1 MAWVFMDLEMKPVDK
16 QFRRERDICRQE
28 VIEFGAVKL
37 GEDMTETDSFRA
49 LVKPALGEI
58 PPRYAQLTGITND
71 MVAEAP
77 NFETVLG
84 RFAAWCEDAET
95 VYAWSGSDLDQLR
108 GEVKMKGIDF
118 PLEALAGKWAD
129 FQKIFTRAV
138 GLKRELSLEQAV
150 NIANIN
156 FEGHQHD
163 ALWDARNTAELFRI
177 YRDEGRFNA
186 VIGPLREAV
195 NPKKQTSFTLADALG
210 DALKGLDLPEA

>member
-16 QFRRERDICRQE
+16 QFRRQWDLCRQE

-37 GEDMTETDSFRA
+37 GEDLREVDSFRV
-49 LVKPALGEI
+49 LVKPAYGEI
-58 PPRYAQLTGITND
+58 PPRYARLTGITND
-71 MVAEAP
+71 MVADAAG
-77 NFETVLG
+77 FETVLKD
-84 RFAAWCEDAET
+84 FAAWCEDAET

-108 GEVKMKGIDF
+108 GEARMKELDF
-118 PLEALAGKWAD
+118 PLDRLADKWAD

-150 NIANIN
+150 NIADIS

-163 ALWDARNTAELFRI
+163 ALWDARNTAELYRI
-177 YRDEGRFNA
+177 YRDEGRFNT

-210 DALKGLDLPEA
+210 DALKGLNLPEA

>member
-84 RFAAWCEDAET
+84 QFAAWCEDAET

>member
-49 LVKPALGEI
+49 LVKPAFGEI

-77 NFETVLG
+77 DFETVLG
-84 RFAAWCEDAET
+84 QFAAWCEDAET

-186 VIGPLREAV
+186 IIGPLREAV

-210 DALKGLDLPEA
+210 DALKGLDLPEE

>member
-77 NFETVLG
+77 DFETVLG
-84 RFAAWCEDAET
+84 QFAAWCEDAET

-186 VIGPLREAV
+186 IIGPLREAV

-210 DALKGLDLPEA
+210 EALKGLDLPEE